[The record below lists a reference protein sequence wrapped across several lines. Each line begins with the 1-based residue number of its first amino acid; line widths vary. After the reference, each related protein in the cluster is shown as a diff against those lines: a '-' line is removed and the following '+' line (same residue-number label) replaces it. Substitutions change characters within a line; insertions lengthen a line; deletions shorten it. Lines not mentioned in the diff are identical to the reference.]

1 MPPTTTLQR
10 QVLQAI
16 GTDRAFGPTDVS
28 RVLDELA
35 VVIAALCVADPIMY
49 DRFLARFEEALA
61 EGKRSVADFKPPPHR
76 GNGSGGMAA

>member
-1 MPPTTTLQR
+1 MPPPTTLQR

-16 GTDRAFGPTDVS
+16 GTDKPFGPADVS

-49 DRFLARFEEALA
+49 DRLLARFEEALA
-61 EGKRSVADFKPPPHR
+61 EGERRFADSMPPPHR
-76 GNGSGGMAA
+76 GNGSGGMPA

>member
-1 MPPTTTLQR
+1 MPLPTTLQR

-16 GTDRAFGPTDVS
+16 GVDKAFGPADVS

-61 EGKRSVADFKPPPHR
+61 EGERRFADFKPPPHR
-76 GNGSGGMAA
+76 GNGSGSTGA